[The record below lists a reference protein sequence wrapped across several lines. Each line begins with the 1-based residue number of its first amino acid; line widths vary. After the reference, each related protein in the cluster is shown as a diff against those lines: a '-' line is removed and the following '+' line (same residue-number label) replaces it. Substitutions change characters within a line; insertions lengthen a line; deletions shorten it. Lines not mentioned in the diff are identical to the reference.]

1 MMHTRFLLVAALG
14 GLLCLPSVIHA
25 QDGMDRRPDRR
36 SRQFERGRDMGQGR
50 DRDRSSG
57 GKDPFVRSPHMKAG
71 GTIRG
76 WDGLEV
82 HGEDGGLISVESM
95 VPEDGMLVVVNG
107 CLTCPKFLRSYPG
120 MEAVARDHAG
130 NEKVRFVYLYKTLA
144 HPENDGFIQA
154 FTIEER
160 LEQMAMAKERLKTTI
175 PFVCDGIDNTAMQAF
190 GGSPNSQVVVDG
202 EGGILHAAGWA
213 DGDVLREAL
222 VGIVGETE
230 TTTEVDDLDLPR
242 FRGVTRPAGR
252 VVPRVRPT
260 ESLSPLRMEP
270 GASKEKYFVK
280 LRPEASST
288 AIAGGEGQLY
298 LGFHLDPLH
307 DVHWNNL
314 VDPITFEVT
323 APEGV
328 ELEPTTGS
336 GPKVEAVS
344 DTDPREFLLTIKG
357 WKDQGPLEVKVVYH
371 ACSDGDGDEAEA
383 FCRKV
388 EQVYLVHPDRERGA
402 GFVQSRSRIGG
413 RGGPGGRG
421 GEGARGGRGGR
432 GMQGGRRGPRDR
444 PFGEN

>member
-1 MMHTRFLLVAALG
+1 
-14 GLLCLPSVIHA
+14 
-25 QDGMDRRPDRR
+25 
-36 SRQFERGRDMGQGR
+36 
-50 DRDRSSG
+50 
-57 GKDPFVRSPHMKAG
+57 MKAG

-222 VGIVGETE
+222 VGIVGET
-230 TTTEVDDLDLPR
+230 
-242 FRGVTRPAGR
+242 
-252 VVPRVRPT
+252 
-260 ESLSPLRMEP
+260 
-270 GASKEKYFVK
+270 
-280 LRPEASST
+280 
-288 AIAGGEGQLY
+288 
-298 LGFHLDPLH
+298 
-307 DVHWNNL
+307 
-314 VDPITFEVT
+314 
-323 APEGV
+323 
-328 ELEPTTGS
+328 
-336 GPKVEAVS
+336 
-344 DTDPREFLLTIKG
+344 
-357 WKDQGPLEVKVVYH
+357 
-371 ACSDGDGDEAEA
+371 
-383 FCRKV
+383 
-388 EQVYLVHPDRERGA
+388 
-402 GFVQSRSRIGG
+402 
-413 RGGPGGRG
+413 
-421 GEGARGGRGGR
+421 
-432 GMQGGRRGPRDR
+432 
-444 PFGEN
+444 